1 VSRLR
6 AFLFAVRRADGS
18 RVDVMFYAANVPAA
32 KRYASDWAKRFPGVK
47 VTLVPDQERVW

>member
-18 RVDVMFYAANVPAA
+18 RVDVMLYAANVPAA